1 MIEFA
6 AAEALK
12 KLIDLPGILKKSRDT
27 RKHDLFE
34 KVVEPFNEKFVEVH
48 DAYEKLFLTP
58 GSSIED
64 FPMPS
69 RLMRFGTRSAMHGTK
84 RNSSECVIS

>member
-48 DAYEKLFLTP
+48 DAYK
-58 GSSIED
+58 
-64 FPMPS
+64 
-69 RLMRFGTRSAMHGTK
+69 K
-84 RNSSECVIS
+84 